1 MAKKPGS
8 VRPQAVQTMR
18 VNDSR
23 VEITEQNRLQVEFR
37 IDELV
42 RHLVPGGG
50 GISSCC
56 GGCHGCSGCSM

>member
-1 MAKKPGS
+1 MADSRETSK
-8 VRPQAVQTMR
+8 R
-18 VNDSR
+18 VAQVSDLAGSR
-23 VEITEQNRLQVEFR
+23 VELTTDNRLQVEFR